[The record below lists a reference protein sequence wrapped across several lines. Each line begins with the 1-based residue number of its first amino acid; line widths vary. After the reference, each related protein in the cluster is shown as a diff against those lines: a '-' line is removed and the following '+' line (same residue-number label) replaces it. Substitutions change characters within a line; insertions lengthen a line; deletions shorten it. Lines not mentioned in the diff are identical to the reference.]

1 MSISAAIYLSSHFPN
16 AGNGFLLVFI
26 VGRFVIIRICS
37 AGWATICSH
46 TRFLPLHQYSF
57 RVPAT
62 RAVYAFIRIIRKRD
76 ICIVVSFNLSCNICC
91 CLHFFDLFL
100 ELVILIH
107 QIKYLL
113 LCINQFSYKRNIVR
127 LLCNSNAIFDCFI
140 PSQSHSPQ
148 IFAKT
153 TYFFPSLAV
162 WIFS

>member
-1 MSISAAIYLSSHFPN
+1 MPIRVIS
-16 AGNGFLLVFI
+16 
-26 VGRFVIIRICS
+26 
-37 AGWATICSH
+37 
-46 TRFLPLHQYSF
+46 Q
-57 RVPAT
+57 
-62 RAVYAFIRIIRKRD
+62 RD
-76 ICIVVSFNLSCNICC
+76 IGIFMPLNLSGNVRCF
-91 CLHFFDLFL
+91 LHFSDLL
-100 ELVILIH
+100 SKLLILIH

-162 WIFS
+162 